1 MGDGER
7 VPGSGGGE
15 HVWLKSVGVCPRR
28 HWSCR
33 ASWELKS
40 AICSKKNMSGFI
52 PTCHRRVSAKPIATS
67 IVKSRVYWS
76 VQYWKGMGPVKG
88 TAMRSAGRRHIWA
101 VPNAELRRGKH

>member
-1 MGDGER
+1 MAMPYNE
-7 VPGSGGGE
+7 SGFLIV
-15 HVWLKSVGVCPRR
+15 HVSSML
-28 HWSCR
+28 R
-33 ASWELKS
+33 A
-40 AICSKKNMSGFI
+40 GFI

>member
-40 AICSKKNMSGFI
+40 AICSKKNMCEFNFRYCFVLDGCGIF
-52 PTCHRRVSAKPIATS
+52 TH
-67 IVKSRVYWS
+67 
-76 VQYWKGMGPVKG
+76 
-88 TAMRSAGRRHIWA
+88 
-101 VPNAELRRGKH
+101 